1 MNNRKIH
8 CGSPIDNKCLKDYT
22 KFNDKELIV
31 LLGNSQLH
39 AINEMKKGDLVA
51 PELLHQELL
60 KNKYL
65 ITYSAPNISI
75 LEKYIFLKT

>member
-1 MNNRKIH
+1 MDFENLAINNQTSVKYSDILNNRKIH

-60 KNKYL
+60 KK
-65 ITYSAPNISI
+65 
-75 LEKYIFLKT
+75 